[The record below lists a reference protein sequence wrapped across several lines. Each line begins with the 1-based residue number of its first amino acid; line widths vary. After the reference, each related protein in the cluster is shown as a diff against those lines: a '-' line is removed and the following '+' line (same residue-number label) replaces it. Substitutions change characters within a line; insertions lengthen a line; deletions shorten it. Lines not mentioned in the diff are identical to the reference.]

1 MSSMIVE
8 TKYGKLQGVKEDGCV
23 VFKGVPYAQP
33 PAGDLRFK
41 APRPPRPWE
50 GVLKADAF
58 GCRSAQI
65 DVHTPDTF
73 YGKEFYQEKVFA
85 TPVSEDSLYL
95 NLWVPEDAFAEEG
108 DDSCPLPVAVY
119 IHGGA
124 FLGGCGHEAEF
135 RTGAYGKKGV
145 ILVTINYRLGVFGFL
160 AHPWLEAEDDVA
172 CGNYGIMDQIAALD
186 WIRENIRAFG
196 GDPENITI
204 FGQSAGC
211 ISVQT
216 LLSTPY
222 AKGKFA
228 KAILQSGAGYP
239 VVVQRDVTLDQ
250 AFEYGKMV
258 AEKAGAASLEELRA
272 VPMETLLTV
281 QGEVSEKLMAAG
293 QGLAFCPVLN
303 GKFRTQ
309 TYDGAIE
316 NGTVAN
322 VPTMIGSTR
331 NDITVTPEE
340 AASQQSRFRESCR
353 GWALAMEKL
362 GHAPSYVYYFKRSMP
377 GDDAGAFH
385 SSELWYMFGTQKRC
399 WRPLTEG
406 DDRLAETMVSYWT
419 NFMKNGSPE
428 GPGLK
433 LWPPCTA
440 ENPFEMEFDI

>member
-8 TKYGKLQGVKEDGCV
+8 TKYGKLQGVKEDGCI
-23 VFKGVPYAQP
+23 VFKGVPYAMP
-33 PAGDLRFK
+33 PVGDLRFK
-41 APRPPRPWE
+41 APRPPMPWD

-58 GCRSAQI
+58 SCRSAQNDI
-65 DVHTPDTF
+65 NTPDTF

-95 NLWVPEDAFAEEG
+95 NLWVPEDALAGEAEERH
-108 DDSCPLPVAVY
+108 SFPVAVY
-119 IHGGA
+119 IHGA
-124 FLGGCGHEAEF
+124 FLGGCDHEAEF

-258 AEKAGAASLEELRA
+258 ADKAGAASLEELRA
-272 VPMETLLTV
+272 VSMETLLAV
-281 QGEVSEKLMAAG
+281 QGEISEELMSTG
-293 QGLAFCPVLN
+293 QGLVFLP
-303 GKFRTQ
+303 
-309 TYDGAIE
+309 GA
-316 NGTVAN
+316 
-322 VPTMIGSTR
+322 
-331 NDITVTPEE
+331 
-340 AASQQSRFRESCR
+340 
-353 GWALAMEKL
+353 
-362 GHAPSYVYYFKRSMP
+362 
-377 GDDAGAFH
+377 
-385 SSELWYMFGTQKRC
+385 
-399 WRPLTEG
+399 
-406 DDRLAETMVSYWT
+406 
-419 NFMKNGSPE
+419 
-428 GPGLK
+428 
-433 LWPPCTA
+433 
-440 ENPFEMEFDI
+440 